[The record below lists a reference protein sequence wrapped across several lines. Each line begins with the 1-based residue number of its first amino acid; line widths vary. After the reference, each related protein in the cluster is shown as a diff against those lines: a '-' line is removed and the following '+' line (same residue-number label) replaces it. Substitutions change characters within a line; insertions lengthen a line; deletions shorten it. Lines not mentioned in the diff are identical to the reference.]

1 MTSRAFLIHYHA
13 VTLTQSRVFLHR
25 GDRRFSFTLLEWA
38 GNARRRLAALARE
51 PQQTELF
58 ANG

>member
-1 MTSRAFLIHYHA
+1 VNDRAFLIHYHA

-38 GNARRRLAALARE
+38 GNARRRFAALPRE
-51 PQQTELF
+51 SVQQDLF
-58 ANG
+58 A